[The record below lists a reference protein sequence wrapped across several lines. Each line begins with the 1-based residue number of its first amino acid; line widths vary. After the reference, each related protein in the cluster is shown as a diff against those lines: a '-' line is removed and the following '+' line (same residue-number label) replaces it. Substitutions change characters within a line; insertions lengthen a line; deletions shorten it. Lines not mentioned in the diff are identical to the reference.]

1 MLMWY
6 AECAV
11 GFRNF
16 LAMKRVPVIVLG
28 CNYIVK
34 IVGCSM
40 KKKHKDINKKGEEII
55 SLKN

>member
-1 MLMWY
+1 MWY

-28 CNYIVK
+28 CHYIVK
-34 IVGCSM
+34 IVVCSM
-40 KKKHKDINKKGEEII
+40 KKTTKTLIRKGKKQP
-55 SLKN
+55 